1 MLPQKNIRAAI
12 DKFQKLVEA
21 IPQVEF
27 PIKHYFSKGVY
38 AREMFLPKGHFC
50 VGKIHKHENLMI
62 LSQGD
67 VSIRS
72 IEGSQRI
79 KAPYTAVSPAGVKR
93 VLYAHEDSILTVMHG
108 TDETD
113 LEKIEAE
120 FIVKSYEELEEA

>member
-1 MLPQKNIRAAI
+1 MILYPEMIGIRTVEYGFVKLILCLLKFFRSSQIYKCGCEMLQQKNIRAAI

-67 VSIRS
+67 V
-72 IEGSQRI
+72 
-79 KAPYTAVSPAGVKR
+79 
-93 VLYAHEDSILTVMHG
+93 
-108 TDETD
+108 
-113 LEKIEAE
+113 
-120 FIVKSYEELEEA
+120 